1 MDLGHINLGRCM
13 RGVEYNRR
21 GDPLMVSRVKL
32 EKLVDIFQQL
42 AEFSPRSGP
51 NVGLES
57 RRIK

>member
-51 NVGLES
+51 DVGLES
-57 RRIK
+57 R